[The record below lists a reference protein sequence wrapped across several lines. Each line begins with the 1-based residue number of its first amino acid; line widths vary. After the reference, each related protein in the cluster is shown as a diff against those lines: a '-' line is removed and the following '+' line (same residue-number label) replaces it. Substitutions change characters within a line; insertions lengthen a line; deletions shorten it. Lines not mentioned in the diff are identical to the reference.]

1 MRWLLVVTAL
11 ALGGCEVRSGGQSAP
26 SARYTMVADE
36 QGGVWRLDTQD
47 GTLDR
52 CTAGG
57 DGQVRCVRQA
67 PPSQTGAH

>member
-1 MRWLLVVTAL
+1 MRWLLVVA
-11 ALGGCEVRSGGQSAP
+11 AFSLGGCEVRSGGPAQPA
-26 SARYTMVADE
+26 ARYTMVADE
-36 QGGVWRLDTQD
+36 EGGVWRLDTQY

-67 PPSQTGAH
+67 H